1 MSYRYIA
8 TTPEGLVQQ
17 VAVSYLRHGYWW
29 YVTGRIP
36 DHKDPELTDQKL
48 LTRYEIAITERQ
60 RAYRKQQGLAN
71 MQYIRY
77 GRWFVLLITEGHHA
91 FRQQER
97 EQIRD
102 CRRHPVHFEGYS
114 LSYRRG
120 GATPKGGGEPK
131 WHACVRIEPTTA
143 KQLKAYFMKR
153 ACHRTA
159 EHLTDDFRRVPYA
172 RYAPVRRQLLNIHRA
187 VNRARIQAGFEP
199 VPVAA
204 LNLRR
209 KITKPFS
216 DPEIVSST
224 NSASPPPVEPPTIN
238 RSIQECA

>member
-36 DHKDPELTDQKL
+36 AMKPPEVIDQKL
-48 LTRYEIAITERQ
+48 LFKYEIGITERQ
-60 RAYRKQQGLAN
+60 RAYRKQRGLAN
-71 MQYIRY
+71 MQYIRF
-77 GRWFVLLITEGHHA
+77 GDWFLLLVSDGHHA

-102 CRRHPVHFEGYS
+102 CRRHPIHFEGYS

-120 GATPKGGGEPK
+120 GVTPKGGNEPK
-131 WHACVRIEPTTA
+131 WHACVRIEPTTY
-143 KQLKAYFMKR
+143 KELKAYFLKR

-159 EHLTDDFRRVPYA
+159 EHLAEDFRKIPYA
-172 RYAPVRRQLLNIHRA
+172 RYAPIRRQLLNIHRA
-187 VNRARIQAGFEP
+187 VNRARGQAGFELIP
-199 VPVAA
+199 VSA
-204 LNLRR
+204 LRLRR
-209 KITKPFS
+209 LITQPFGA
-216 DPEIVSST
+216 P
-224 NSASPPPVEPPTIN
+224 SAVPQ
-238 RSIQECA
+238 QECCGPECA